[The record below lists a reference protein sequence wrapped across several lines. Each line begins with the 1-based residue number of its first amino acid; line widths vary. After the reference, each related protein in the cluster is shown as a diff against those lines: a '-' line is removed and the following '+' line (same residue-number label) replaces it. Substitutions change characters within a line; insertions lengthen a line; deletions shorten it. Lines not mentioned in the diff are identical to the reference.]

1 MKTKSPPQLS
11 ASGRTGRQKR
21 TPCQILL
28 AACAL
33 AAILASGCTR
43 KEDPILILSAEEAL
57 DIGKS
62 YMADEKYER
71 ARRHLIHAF
80 EVEPNSRIGREALL
94 LAADALYLYGGT
106 DNYIKCEAKY
116 RDFLN
121 RFPTSDRADYAQFKV
136 AECLAA
142 RAERPDRDQR
152 MTRSAIEALQELLR
166 LYPTSTYV
174 ADARQRMREL
184 NDQLAA
190 HELVVAT
197 FYNRYAGVGI
207 CVAAINRL
215 EPLREEYPQF
225 SRMDEALIELAKAY
239 RSCRRPDDAVDT
251 LRDLR
256 RRYPDSTLLGQADK
270 ELAALSKEGLQR
282 AEAAEKDGD
291 DEEAEADSEADP
303 EAAVGVGTEAEAAS
317 GAVGGVR

>member
-1 MKTKSPPQLS
+1 MKTQPAPRKQ
-11 ASGRTGRQKR
+11 

-28 AACAL
+28 LGLVLVALVVSAC
-33 AAILASGCTR
+33 GR
-43 KEDPILILSAEEAL
+43 REDPILILSAEEAL
-57 DIGKS
+57 DIGKQFL
-62 YMADEKYER
+62 ADEKYER

-106 DNYIKCEAKY
+106 ENFIKCEAKY

-142 RAERPDRDQR
+142 RAERPDRDQQ
-152 MTRSAIEALQELLR
+152 MTRSAIEALEELLR
-166 LYPTSTYV
+166 LYPTSTYI

-184 NDQLAA
+184 TDQLAA
-190 HELVVAT
+190 HELVVGS

-207 CVAAINRL
+207 CDAAINRL
-215 EPLREEYPQF
+215 EPLQDDYPQF
-225 SRMDEALIELAKAY
+225 SRMDEALIELARAY
-239 RSCRRPDDAVDT
+239 RSCKRPDEAVAA

-256 RRYPDSTLLGQADK
+256 RRYPDSEFLDDADEELRTLA
-270 ELAALSKEGLQR
+270 EEGLER
-282 AEAAEKDGD
+282 AEK
-291 DEEAEADSEADP
+291 
-303 EAAVGVGTEAEAAS
+303 EAEAATEESTIPAAEDGS
-317 GAVGGVR
+317 GDEGAEGAAEASGSAAAA